1 MRLGSASCGA
11 EAHEPT
17 QCALFPDFPDASP
30 QAWAAMAASN
40 NKTLAAITK
49 CLRESALRTLDESV
63 PSKTFAPH
71 GAGGALK
78 LRWRP
83 RRCQSYNKFTVNVTA
98 EPKSRFQLSLRRGT
112 TMFYPMPHNH
122 SVSRTL
128 WCSPPSVLRTCHPDP
143 REAGDLLSSLSH
155 LSPVFQFRFRR
166 HQSYNLRFRLRRC
179 PAGSLHSILIPPA
192 ASRGKGANSK
202 TSPRRD

>member
-17 QCALFPDFPDASP
+17 QCALFSDFPDASP

-98 EPKSRFQLSLRRGT
+98 EPKSRFQFVL
-112 TMFYPMPHNH
+112 PHASQSFCFED
-122 SVSRTL
+122 SVVFFTL
-128 WCSPPSVLRTCHPDP
+128 YLAH
-143 REAGDLLSSLSH
+143 LSSREKRGICFRPYLTSR
-155 LSPVFQFRFRR
+155 LFFNLDFADTKATTCDSDSVVAPQDRFTQF
-166 HQSYNLRFRLRRC
+166 
-179 PAGSLHSILIPPA
+179 
-192 ASRGKGANSK
+192 
-202 TSPRRD
+202 

>member
-17 QCALFPDFPDASP
+17 QCALFSDFPDASP

-63 PSKTFAPH
+63 PPKTFAPH

-98 EPKSRFQLSLRRGT
+98 EPKSRFQLCSAPCLTIILFRGLCGV
-112 TMFYPMPHNH
+112 PHPL
-122 SVSRTL
+122 SCALVI
-128 WCSPPSVLRTCHPDP
+128 P

-202 TSPRRD
+202 TSPHRD